1 MMERKKQPV
10 AAESRRLTRAGNLW
24 SQRQGGLH
32 ECYQNWLYYSV
43 VLIITLTA
51 GGTRVSAYGATPPR
65 RMVMRHLGGRGAV
78 KCHAERSRVKR
89 SFTKAQASQPW
100 IHVAL
105 SLLSPFVRLLRRLT
119 TAARPCGT
127 RAAFAATN
135 VADHAGAKAHVTH
148 SAINPILL
156 QSEPRECL
164 ALPPFLTYFSGLRGQ
179 AALPVPTRLSTF
191 FHEET
196 P

>member
-1 MMERKKQPV
+1 MFRPAVSRLRRSLTPLVNCGCSGFSMMEQKKQPV

-51 GGTRVSAYGATPPR
+51 GGTRVSAYGATTPR

-135 VADHAGAKAHVTH
+135 VAARAVVKCTSRATPSTQFPAADFAG
-148 SAINPILL
+148 S
-156 QSEPRECL
+156 
-164 ALPPFLTYFSGLRGQ
+164 LR
-179 AALPVPTRLSTF
+179 R
-191 FHEET
+191 
-196 P
+196 